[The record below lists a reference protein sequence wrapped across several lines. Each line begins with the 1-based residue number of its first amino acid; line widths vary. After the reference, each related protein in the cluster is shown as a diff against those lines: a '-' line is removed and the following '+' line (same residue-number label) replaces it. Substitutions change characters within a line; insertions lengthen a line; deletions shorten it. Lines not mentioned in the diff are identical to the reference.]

1 MVMMILLAGRFEASL
16 FNLNAAQKLVQT
28 RLYRSDRTAGQE
40 TFFQC
45 SKIIFKINYF
55 SAHELTSFTLKLLIL
70 GLIKRPEGHV

>member
-1 MVMMILLAGRFEASL
+1 MVMMILLAGCFEASL

-45 SKIIFKINYF
+45 SKITFKINNF
-55 SAHELTSFTLKLLIL
+55 STHKITSFILKSLIL
-70 GLIKRPEGHV
+70 H